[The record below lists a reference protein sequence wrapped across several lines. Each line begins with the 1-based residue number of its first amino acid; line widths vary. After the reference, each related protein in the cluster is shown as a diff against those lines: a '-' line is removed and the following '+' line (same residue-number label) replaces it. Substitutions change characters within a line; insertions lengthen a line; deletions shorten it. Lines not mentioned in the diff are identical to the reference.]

1 MRVYFIAVWP
11 CNSGLSQ
18 ATVVPHLEQL
28 ATDSRVESIIYF
40 SFESNLPTCS
50 VNCNDKVR
58 HIPILLK
65 KYTVPFLSRVHSH
78 LRAVRIINA
87 WVSKAPTTSVVIC
100 RGASAGIYGYSLW
113 MKFKIP
119 YYVESFEPHA
129 EYMRQSGTWSRFGI
143 KYLVQSNREGKIKK
157 TAQALI
163 TVSGKYADYL
173 NRYERIS
180 SERLLTVPCWV
191 DSQKFFFDP
200 VARKEVR
207 KRFCIGDRITCVYSG
222 KFGDLYYEHEA
233 FQALSILREQLDGK
247 LYLILLTPTSGMRVE
262 QHLAMYGFKKED
274 YCLDLVAYDSVF
286 RYLSAADF
294 AISFHKSFS
303 MAFSYSPI
311 KYGEYWAVGLPLL
324 APKGVGDDV
333 EWIDFE
339 NVGAVVDMLNKSS
352 LVNGMK
358 QIYKILE
365 DTAHR
370 EKIRQVALSRR
381 GKACLEDT
389 YSAVIDSVLKVQPRL

>member
-58 HIPILLK
+58 HVPILLK
-65 KYTVPFLSRVHSH
+65 KYTVPYLSRLYNH
-78 LRAVRIINA
+78 LSAIRVIHA
-87 WVSKAPTTSVVIC
+87 WISKAPPSVVIC

-143 KYLVQSNREGKIKK
+143 KYLVQSNWEKKIKK

-163 TVSGKYADYL
+163 TVSEKYANYL
-173 NRYERIS
+173 DKYEGIS
-180 SERLLTVPCWV
+180 SKRLLTVPCWV
-191 DSQKFFFDP
+191 DPQKFFFDP
-200 VARKEVR
+200 VARKKVR

-233 FQALSILREQLDGK
+233 FQALSILREQLDGD
-247 LYLILLTPTSGMRVE
+247 LYLILLTPASRMRVE
-262 QHLAMYGFKKED
+262 QYLAKYGFKKED
-274 YCLDLVAYDSVF
+274 YRLDLVPYESVSG
-286 RYLSAADF
+286 YLSAADF
-294 AISFHKSFS
+294 AISFHRSFS

-311 KYGEYWAVGLPLL
+311 KYGEYWAAGLPLL
-324 APKGVGDDV
+324 APNGVGDDA
-333 EWIDFE
+333 EWIDSE

-352 LVNGMK
+352 LENGMK
-358 QIYKILE
+358 QICKIVK

-381 GKACLEDT
+381 GKACLVDT
-389 YSAVIDSVLKVQPRL
+389 YTAVIDSALRVQSRL